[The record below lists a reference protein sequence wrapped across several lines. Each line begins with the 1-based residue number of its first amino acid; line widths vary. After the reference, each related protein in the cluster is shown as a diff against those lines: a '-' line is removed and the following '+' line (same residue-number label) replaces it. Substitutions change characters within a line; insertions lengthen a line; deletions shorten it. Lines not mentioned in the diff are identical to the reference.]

1 MKRLA
6 VVLAAA
12 LVAVAIYAVTAPAG
26 QQAVSPKRVAAL
38 EKKVSQLQK
47 SVKTLNTFMNC
58 LNKQVAGLTSYGNP
72 SAGQGYIYRTGQGD
86 GPTTAL
92 DLSGQGE
99 QPQFFVPAVESS
111 CVTSGRMGHV
121 QRSVER

>member
-6 VVLAAA
+6 VVVAVVLAAVA
-12 LVAVAIYAVTAPAG
+12 LYAVTAGAG

-38 EKKVSQLQK
+38 EKKVTHLQRQ
-47 SVKTLNTFMNC
+47 VRTLNTFMNC

-72 SAGQGYIYRTGQGD
+72 SANQGYIYRTGQGD

-99 QPQFFVPAVESS
+99 QPQFFVAAVEAN

-121 QRSVER
+121 QRVVDR